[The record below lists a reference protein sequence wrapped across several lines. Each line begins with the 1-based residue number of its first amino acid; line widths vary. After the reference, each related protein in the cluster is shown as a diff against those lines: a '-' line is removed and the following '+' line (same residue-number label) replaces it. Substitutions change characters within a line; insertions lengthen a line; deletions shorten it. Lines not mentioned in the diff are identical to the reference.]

1 MKIQAVVQQKPG
13 EQASIKNVELSVPR
27 ADEVLVKI
35 VASGICHTDLYA
47 TENSSYYPIVLG
59 HEGSGI
65 IESVGNNVNHL
76 QVGDHVVLSYTYFGT
91 CTACLDG
98 RTYECDHIYQNFEGL
113 RKDQTS
119 PINYNKQT
127 VAALIRQGS
136 FTSHVVCHKN
146 SVVKV
151 EKDLDLRQLGPL
163 GCGFMTGAGSV
174 LNYLKPKSGD
184 SIVVIGAGSVG
195 LAAVMAAKIAGSHP
209 IIAID
214 QVAFKLETAQSIGA
228 THFIN
233 GMKSEDV
240 ARVLFEISNGID
252 YIFDTTGNEQVLNE
266 VRKVMKPGA
275 IGCGVGGNRPHLTD
289 TEINEGKTWGEVDEG
304 AAIPQVFIPQLI
316 QYARDGAFPFA
327 QLIRYFPLEE
337 IHTAM
342 DLARQGKIIK
352 PVLIMP

>member
-47 TENSSYYPIVLG
+47 TENSTYYPIVLG

-65 IESVGNNVNHL
+65 IESIGSSVNHL
-76 QVGDHVVLSYTYFGT
+76 QAGDHVVLSYTYCGT
-91 CTACLDG
+91 CMACLEG
-98 RTYECDHIYQNFEGL
+98 RTYECDQIYQNFEGL
-113 RKDQTS
+113 REDQTS
-119 PINYNKQT
+119 PISYNEQT

-136 FTSHVVCHKN
+136 FASHVICHKN

-151 EKDLDLRQLGPL
+151 EKDLDLHQLGPL
-163 GCGFMTGAGSV
+163 GCGFMTGAGSI
-174 LNYLKPKSGD
+174 LNYLKPKCGNSMV
-184 SIVVIGAGSVG
+184 IIGAGSVG
-195 LAAVMAAKIAGSHP
+195 LAAVMAAKIAGCNP
-209 IIAID
+209 IIALD
-214 QVAFKLETAQSIGA
+214 QVAFKLDTAKGIGA
-228 THFIN
+228 THCIN
-233 GMKSEDV
+233 GATSEDV
-240 ARVLFEISNGID
+240 SRDLLEISNGID
-252 YIFDTTGNEQVLNE
+252 YIFDTTGNEQVLNA
-266 VRKVMKPGA
+266 VQKVMNPGA
-275 IGCGVGGNRPHLTD
+275 SGCGVGGNRPHLTD

-316 QYARDGAFPFA
+316 QYARDGEFPFA

-337 IHTAM
+337 VHTAM